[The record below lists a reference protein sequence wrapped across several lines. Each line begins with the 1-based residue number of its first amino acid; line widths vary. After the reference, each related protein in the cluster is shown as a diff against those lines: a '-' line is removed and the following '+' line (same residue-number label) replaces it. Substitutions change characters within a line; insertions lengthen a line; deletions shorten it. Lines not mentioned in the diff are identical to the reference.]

1 MSTAA
6 SDRSESERVGWFDAA
21 RRLQRV
27 GFVLAKHGFGEVVA
41 RIGLAV
47 PKLPFAEPRAPRPE
61 RFARRLAETLTEL
74 GPTYL
79 KLGQL
84 LATRVDL
91 FPPEVIKT
99 LATLHAGV
107 RPMRFVQVEKTIE
120 RSLGRSIAEAFA
132 HFEPECLAAASI
144 GQVHRARLHDG
155 TQVVVKVQRPGL
167 EPLVQAD
174 LAIMRRLA
182 ALLAQHI
189 EEIAAYDPVALV
201 DAFERSIGQ
210 ELDFRIEAENARQL
224 REALQGAPEVLIPQI
239 YASRTVKHVL
249 VMEFV
254 QGTPLPALA
263 PSQRGPVRAALL
275 RAFVRQAIDHGLFH
289 ADPHPG
295 NILVR
300 ADGRVVLLDF
310 GSIDRLQHPL
320 PAQLLR
326 VALALSVRSD
336 AWLGDAM
343 IAIGG
348 ARTLQIDRRRL
359 RRELAALLGSAARGD
374 GARVIEQVLA
384 ISRAHSLRLPAPL
397 LALARM
403 LALLDGVLR
412 GLDPDRDVIADLR
425 REFAWAL
432 GRRAGRMVLAPI
444 DWVGHKLRRGVSWL
458 RVRVP
463 KVLTG
468 P

>member
-1 MSTAA
+1 MSTIE
-6 SDRSESERVGWFDAA
+6 SDRSLDRVGWFDAA

-47 PKLPFAEPRAPRPE
+47 PKLPFSERRAAGPG
-61 RFARRLAETLTEL
+61 RLAKRLADTLTEL

-91 FPPEVIKT
+91 FPDEVIKA
-99 LATLHAGV
+99 LATLHSSV
-107 RPMRFVQVEKTIE
+107 RPMRFAQVEKTIE
-120 RSLGRSIAEAFA
+120 QGLGRSLAECFA
-132 HFEPECLAAASI
+132 YVDPDCLAAASI

-155 TQVVVKVQRPGL
+155 TEVVVKVQRPGL

-182 ALLAQHI
+182 SLLAQHI

-210 ELDFRIEAENARQL
+210 ELDFRIEAANARKL
-224 REALQGAPEVLIPQI
+224 GEALRGAPEVVIPHVFEQ
-239 YASRTVKHVL
+239 RTVKCVL
-249 VMEFV
+249 VMEYV
-254 QGTPLPALA
+254 AGAPLASLEPAC
-263 PSQRGPVRAALL
+263 RGPVRAALL
-275 RAFVRQAIDHGLFH
+275 RAFVRQALDHGLFH

-300 ADGRVVLLDF
+300 EDGRVVLLDF
-310 GSIDRLQHPL
+310 GSIDRLVDSMRGP
-320 PAQLLR
+320 LLR
-326 VALALSVRSD
+326 LALALSLHREGMLCEALIS
-336 AWLGDAM
+336 LCGGD
-343 IAIGG
+343 
-348 ARTLQIDRRRL
+348 RERIDRPRL
-359 RRELAALLGSAARGD
+359 QAQLSGVLRSAGRGD
-374 GARVIEQVLA
+374 GAHVIEQVLTL
-384 ISRAHSLRLPAPL
+384 SRSHALRLPPPL
-397 LALARM
+397 LALTRM

-412 GLDPDRDVIADLR
+412 GLDPERDVVADLR
-425 REFAWAL
+425 WEFAWAL
-432 GRRAGRMVLAPI
+432 GRRAVRVLRSPL
-444 DWVGHKLRRGVSWL
+444 DWVGRRVGRGMSWL

-463 KVLTG
+463 KALAG